1 MLNRRAVSFTVLC
14 MNTAASATFQVR
26 KDSLSQTRWQASAPV
41 ALVPG
46 QVRLGIE
53 SFALTSNNITY
64 AAFGEAMNYWQF
76 FPTGEEGWGCIP
88 VWGFA
93 VVKQS
98 QCEGVAVGEK
108 FYGYYPMGSE
118 LVVQP
123 ARVTPAGF
131 FDGAAH
137 RQALPVV
144 YNQYMRCS
152 ADPFYDA
159 ATEDVQSLLR
169 PLFITSFLIDDFL
182 ADNDFFGGG
191 TTLLLSSASSKTAYG
206 TAFQLARRAGLQ
218 VVGLTSPGNTAFC
231 ESLGCYSRVLGYEQ
245 LDSLAAE
252 TPCIYVDFAGSAPLR
267 QRIHSRFGQLRYN
280 CSIGGTHVDELAA
293 KGGSRDLPGP
303 RPVLFFAPAQVKK
316 RVTDWG
322 AEAFGRKLAQAWQD
336 FTRQVTGA
344 QPPWLST
351 QRHAG
356 PAAVQAVYQ
365 EVLTGKGDPRIGHIL
380 LP

>member
-1 MLNRRAVSFTVLC
+1 MS
-14 MNTAASATFQVR
+14 TATPTTPTTFQVR
-26 KDSLSQTRWQASAPV
+26 KDALSETRWHTGAPA
-41 ALVPG
+41 ALAPG

-53 SFALTSNNITY
+53 SFALTANNITY
-64 AAFGEAMNYWQF
+64 ASFGEAMNYWNF

-93 VVKQS
+93 TVLES
-98 QCEGVAVGEK
+98 QCAGVAVGEK
-108 FYGYYPMGSE
+108 FYGYYPMGNA

-123 ARVTPAGF
+123 ARVTSMGF

-144 YNQYMRCS
+144 YNQYLRCS
-152 ADPFYDA
+152 TDPFYDA

-206 TAFQLARRAGLQ
+206 TAFQLARRPGLR
-218 VVGLTSPGNTAFC
+218 VVGLTSPGNMAFC
-231 ESLGCYSRVLGYEQ
+231 ESLGCYSRVLSYEQ
-245 LDSLAAE
+245 LDSIAAD
-252 TPCIYVDFAGSAPLR
+252 TPCIYVDFAGSTALR
-267 QRIHSRFGQLRYN
+267 QRIHGRFGNLRYN
-280 CSIGGTHVDELAA
+280 CAIGGTHVDELAA

-303 RPVLFFAPAQVKK
+303 KPVLFFAPAQVKK
-316 RVTDWG
+316 RVAEWG
-322 AEAFGRKLAQAWQD
+322 TEAFGRKLSQAWQD

-344 QPPWLST
+344 RPPWLVP

-356 PAAVQAVYQ
+356 QAALEAAYR
-365 EVLTGKGDPRIGHIL
+365 EVLAGKTDPRSGHIL

>member
-1 MLNRRAVSFTVLC
+1 
-14 MNTAASATFQVR
+14 MNTAVTTSTFQVR
-26 KDSLSQTRWQASAPV
+26 KDALSQTRWQAIAP
-41 ALVPG
+41 APLASG
-46 QVRLGIE
+46 QARLRVE
-53 SFALTSNNITY
+53 SFALTANNITY

-93 VVKQS
+93 VVTES
-98 QCEGVAVGEK
+98 SCEGVAVGEK

-123 ARVTPAGF
+123 ARVTPSGF

-152 ADPFYDA
+152 TDPFYDA
-159 ATEDVQSLLR
+159 VTEDVQSLLR

-206 TAFQLARRAGLQ
+206 TAFQLARRAGLE
-218 VVGLTSPGNTAFC
+218 VVGLTSPGNKAFC
-231 ESLGCYSRVLGYEQ
+231 ESLGCYHRVLAYEE
-245 LDSLAAE
+245 LDSIAAE
-252 TPCIYVDFAGSAPLR
+252 TPSIYVDFAGNAGLR
-267 QRIHSRFGQLRYN
+267 QRIHGRFGQLRYN

-303 RPVLFFAPAQVKK
+303 RAVLFFAPAQVKK
-316 RVTDWG
+316 RVADWG
-322 AEAFGRKLAQAWQD
+322 GEAFGRQLAKAWQD

-344 QPPWLST
+344 RPPWLLP

-356 PAAVQAVYQ
+356 QASLEAVYR
-365 EVLTGKGDPRIGHIL
+365 EVLTGKGDPRTGHIL
-380 LP
+380 QP